1 MLIHLH
7 LPVNGIFIELNN
19 LYLSMARKYLSKNEE
34 VIKVKMGII
43 FSNLTRIIYLESGK
57 EWHDEN
63 WLLRDYYQQ
72 QEVVQMFLQAYMKK
86 FTIFHRN
93 FFIQVLQLCN
103 FLRIYSPQLSEK
115 ALQYIRQDHHRFTL
129 INYFQLYLFLGRGGY
144 FPF

>member
-63 WLLRDYYQQ
+63 WLLRDYYQ
-72 QEVVQMFLQAYMKK
+72 
-86 FTIFHRN
+86 
-93 FFIQVLQLCN
+93 
-103 FLRIYSPQLSEK
+103 
-115 ALQYIRQDHHRFTL
+115 
-129 INYFQLYLFLGRGGY
+129 
-144 FPF
+144 